1 MELGEETYKST
12 AELVEKLRVDWTRLW
27 RERLDDRA
35 KAEGIANEDYSS
47 LFVEK
52 GTVILATRNF
62 KLLTFKEIL
71 EGHRISDVYRFGSPH
86 PEVGGW
92 NKFIRNSVGR
102 GRSSDHRATHYVL
115 EEEKKPQQL
124 KKGGR
129 GWLHR

>member
-1 MELGEETYKST
+1 VELGEEASEST
-12 AELVEKLRVDWTRLW
+12 AKLVEKLRVDWKRLW

-35 KAEGIANEDYSS
+35 KAEGIENEDYSS

-52 GTVILATRNF
+52 GTVFLATRNF

-71 EGHRISDVYRFGSPH
+71 EGHRIGDVYKFVSPH

-92 NKFIRNSVGR
+92 NKFIKNSVGR
-102 GRSSDHRATHYVL
+102 SRSISHRATHYVL
-115 EEEKKPQQL
+115 EEEKKHQQL